1 MSGLYA
7 GDDAC
12 TCGHHRPDSTWGHAA
27 DCRLRSTQPTKE
39 TYTREQLL
47 GDYPVF
53 EAGKALAPDEQS
65 WQARRPGI
73 TDDARECIQA
83 ADDLLRQHYWGEFR
97 ERLLG
102 DEAFEVAITAI
113 CRPGTAGGMIGRT
126 QSVLAALAALDTT
139 TQQEGQ

>member
-1 MSGLYA
+1 MKEREELMQVEASALDRAVEAMARELY
-7 GDDAC
+7 D
-12 TCGHHRPDSTWGHAA
+12 RQRLLAA
-27 DCRLRSTQPTKE
+27 LSENYLPAWDQMVDE
-39 TYTREQLL
+39 ITREHFLQ
-47 GDYPVF
+47 P
-53 EAGKALAPDEQS
+53 
-65 WQARRPGI
+65 ARN
-73 TDDARECIQA
+73 AIQA